1 MNATPHA
8 PAAAGYGSVAK
19 LFHWI
24 MFLIIAGL
32 FPLGYIM
39 ADMEFS
45 PQKLQL
51 YSWHKS
57 FGTVIFFLAALRLA
71 WRYYHPPP
79 PASTGTPRSE
89 RVAAGAVH
97 ALLYVC
103 LFALPVSG
111 WLMSSASGFPV
122 VVFRTWQL
130 PNLVST
136 DEPLRIA
143 LFNTHLGIGIFLLT
157 LFVVH
162 VAAAMYHHLVRHDDI
177 LARILPFKTHRRT
190 NK

>member
-1 MNATPHA
+1 MNTTPRA
-8 PAAAGYGSVAK
+8 PPVYGPVAK

-24 MFLIIAGL
+24 MFLIITGL

-39 ADMEFS
+39 ANMEFS

-57 FGTVIFFLAALRLA
+57 FGTVVFFLAVLRLA
-71 WRYYHPPP
+71 WRYYRPPP
-79 PASTGTPRSE
+79 PPRTSTPRGE
-89 RVAAGAVH
+89 RLAAGAVH
-97 ALLYVC
+97 ALLYLC
-103 LFALPVSG
+103 LFALPASG
-111 WLMSSASGFPV
+111 WLMSSASGFSV